1 MFFFPFLTLLFLL
14 CIKSA
19 LSIPMAMNIARPIVV
34 GTRHRQNNKVNKET
48 STNKDPN
55 ITGHVGYEHRY
66 CKDSMLDC
74 IFSNIVTIIFAIII
88 ISLFYLFFCILF
100 DSLAPPGVE
109 YLSPVDKF
117 NNGITNFFTQIY
129 NFKKRR

>member
-19 LSIPMAMNIARPIVV
+19 PSIPIAIMGERPIMV
-34 GTRHRQNNKVNKET
+34 GNMQNNNVNEKT
-48 STNKDPN
+48 YMNKDPN

-74 IFSNIVTIIFAIII
+74 IFSNIVTVIFAIII
-88 ISLFYLFFCILF
+88 ISIIYFIFSIFG
-100 DSLAPPGVE
+100 DSLAPPGVKYE
-109 YLSPVDKF
+109 SPFDKF
-117 NNGITNFFTQIY
+117 NNGIINFFTKKY
-129 NFKKRR
+129 NFKKL